1 MFNQNHF
8 IMKKLFTLF
17 AAMVTFVAVNAQS
30 VNYSIVGFMDPN
42 TYMITQEMQ
51 LGPTDTLI
59 VYPIAT
65 NSGPETLTTSDTI
78 FYHVSIENHS
88 LDALGYIPSISTSA
102 QEIQQYHLLEIDTLF
117 PMMLGILLPTQMDDP
132 QYQGY
137 FGTDFTDFEVCVT
150 IDFAVATEQSP
161 ADNTLCVN
169 IIREPTVGIN
179 EIVEG
184 EVNVY
189 PNPATTVIN
198 IDNAEGAQVSVFDIN
213 GRMITNVE
221 SASANQTIDASN
233 FAKGMYIVRIANG
246 NNVITKKV
254 SVVR

>member
-1 MFNQNHF
+1 MFNQNQN

-17 AAMVTFVAVNAQS
+17 AAMVTVVALNAQTVDYELVGFYDGTSLITELNLGLDDDLNPS
-30 VNYSIVGFMDPN
+30 VVLKNNGPDVPAAADSIFLDIYFEGSNLGAMFVLGSQLAGLTAGQQGALGGQQPLFTAADMDGLEGTFQLCYEIRIVGAATDPVSSN
-42 TYMITQEMQ
+42 NQ
-51 LGPTDTLI
+51 
-59 VYPIAT
+59 AC
-65 NSGPETLTTSDTI
+65 LT
-78 FYHVSIENHS
+78 VNR
-88 LDALGYIPSISTSA
+88 
-102 QEIQQYHLLEIDTLF
+102 
-117 PMMLGILLPTQMDDP
+117 
-132 QYQGY
+132 
-137 FGTDFTDFEVCVT
+137 GTT
-150 IDFAVATEQSP
+150 
-161 ADNTLCVN
+161 
-169 IIREPTVGIN
+169 GIN
-179 EIVEG
+179 EIAEG